1 MKVKAFLR
9 KTWLHTHYPSSP
21 HWVLLLATPWVVPR
35 VADHPEMHWWF
46 WYANVAWVWHDRDI
60 YLPWVVFF
68 FCMLSNLHF
77 KSLLSSLLVSSI
89 DILVNTLLVCCSTWE
104 FFKTRQSTIWERHPV
119 GQSLVLSGLVA
130 GAAGISSNV
139 CLVGAFYLI
148 TLCDK
153 RSLLI
158 IVRNRSLI

>member
-1 MKVKAFLR
+1 VISVCQCGMSVARLRYLPPVSRLFLLCAFQL
-9 KTWLHTHYPSSP
+9 TIQLTS
-21 HWVLLLATPWVVPR
+21 LLLTR
-35 VADHPEMHWWF
+35 LLHWHMSE
-46 WYANVAWVWHDRDI
+46 N
-60 YLPWVVFF
+60 
-68 FCMLSNLHF
+68 M
-77 KSLLSSLLVSSI
+77 
-89 DILVNTLLVCCSTWE
+89 LVCCSTWD

-139 CLVGAFYLI
+139 WSVGAFYLI
-148 TLCDK
+148 LCYK